1 MAIYSTFRATKLS
14 TRVVKPWNYWV
25 PKKFRESDQ
34 TAGSNAIDTD
44 ITLQYALIWYY
55 RSLSDSRCL
64 YVCVMCIEAI
74 WGWNGK
80 CSNLKNLRNFG
91 TKKRN
96 SLSAAAWN
104 STIVGTL
111 LNLSQKVSLKSHV
124 GNLFVC
130 LSQLQQS
137 NHGQSLIWVRP
148 IILQHQHTVYPI
160 WRQPKAKSDTLC
172 NIVLA

>member
-1 MAIYSTFRATKLS
+1 MGFCGGFNKASEISWICVFFQGI
-14 TRVVKPWNYWV
+14 KPLCTINSFWYNFESSNNSNCSSWSSHTSYISH
-25 PKKFRESDQ
+25 PKSSKVF
-34 TAGSNAIDTD
+34 
-44 ITLQYALIWYY
+44 
-55 RSLSDSRCL
+55 
-64 YVCVMCIEAI
+64 
-74 WGWNGK
+74 
-80 CSNLKNLRNFG
+80 NFG

-148 IILQHQHTVYPI
+148 IILQH
-160 WRQPKAKSDTLC
+160 
-172 NIVLA
+172 